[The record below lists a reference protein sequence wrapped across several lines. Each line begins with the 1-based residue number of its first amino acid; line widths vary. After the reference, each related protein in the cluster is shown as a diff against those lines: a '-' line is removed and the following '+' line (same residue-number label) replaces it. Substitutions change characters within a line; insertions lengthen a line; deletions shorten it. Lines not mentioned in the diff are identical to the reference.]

1 MFYWFIKGMF
11 WPLGQIYF
19 RLRRRGLHRLPRTGP
34 VILIA
39 NHSSFLDPP
48 VLGSACPRKV
58 HFLIMRAM
66 YDMLRFRWFYAGMEA
81 IPVSADR
88 QDAMSL
94 RRALKALRE
103 GRVVGVFPEGR
114 RRLDGRVGEAQLG
127 AALLAARS
135 GASVVPVGIRG
146 AYEALP
152 PKGMFPWPKRI
163 EVVFGEPLRWNGGRA
178 DRRSLEA
185 FSRSMMSSVA
195 MLVEEGG

>member
-1 MFYWFIKGMF
+1 VFYWFIKGMF

-19 RLRRRGLHRLPRTGP
+19 RLRRRGLQRLPRTGP

-66 YDMLRFRWFYAGMEA
+66 YDMLRFRWFYAGMES
-81 IPVSADR
+81 IPVSTNR
-88 QDAMSL
+88 QDALSL
-94 RRALKALRE
+94 RRALRALQQ
-103 GRVVGVFPEGR
+103 GRVVGVFPEGQR
-114 RRLDGRVGEAQLG
+114 RPDGRMGEAQRG
-127 AALLAARS
+127 AARLAARS
-135 GASVVPVGIRG
+135 GAPVVPVGIRG

-163 EVVFGEPLRWNGGRA
+163 EVVFGEPRCWNGGRA

-195 MLVEEGG
+195 ALLEEGK

>member
-1 MFYWFIKGMF
+1 VFYWFIKGMF